1 MKLLDMGG
9 KLYQTLNKIVDLIW
23 LNILMLI
30 CCIPIFTIGAS
41 VTAMYYVAF
50 KMVKNEEGYIT
61 KSFFKAF
68 RENFRQATPVWLV
81 MLALL
86 VFFWVDLSVIR
97 SGIMSKSDV
106 NSILEG
112 IIFFGAILIAVIA
125 QYFFPLL
132 ARYENSSKELLKN
145 AGCFI
150 IVNIPKTVL
159 MAVLE
164 AIPFFLLT
172 RSDYFL
178 FFYFLIGV
186 TLPTY
191 FCALLLRGM
200 FDEAEEKIKKY
211 RENAEV
217 DGDMESKEV

>member
-1 MKLLDMGG
+1 ML
-9 KLYQTLNKIVDLIW
+9 

-106 NSILEG
+106 TSILEG
-112 IIFFGAILIAVIA
+112 IIFFGAI
-125 QYFFPLL
+125 
-132 ARYENSSKELLKN
+132 
-145 AGCFI
+145 
-150 IVNIPKTVL
+150 
-159 MAVLE
+159 
-164 AIPFFLLT
+164 
-172 RSDYFL
+172 
-178 FFYFLIGV
+178 
-186 TLPTY
+186 
-191 FCALLLRGM
+191 
-200 FDEAEEKIKKY
+200 
-211 RENAEV
+211 
-217 DGDMESKEV
+217 